1 MLDEWTEGIASL
13 APVGL
18 IYAPLPAGA
27 MPAAPAFLAETP
39 AMTTAYPIEALTDVL
54 HALRLRGGVFIEA
67 EIGAPWSVFSK
78 VGPEDC
84 VEFNPAPRE
93 VIAYHYVCEGE
104 MALRVE
110 GEAGAVR
117 VQAGELV
124 ILPRNDR
131 HLLGSDL
138 GVPPMDVEQLEHQPG
153 ESGLVRITHKGQGP
167 ATRFFCGYLGHD
179 NINDPLINA
188 LPRVLHLSLRDPA
201 AAQWFESSLRFASQP
216 MGVVHGI
223 SPNLLGRLAE
233 LLFAEAVRQYL
244 QQQPH
249 GSTGWLAGLG
259 DTKVGRALALLH
271 ADRQRGWTTEELA
284 REVGLSR
291 SAFAER
297 FNALMDEPPM
307 RYLARQRMRYAA
319 QRLLESNEPIARI
332 AQATGYESEPAF
344 HRAFKRAHQM
354 APAAWRKQHAARPP
368 DARH

>member
-1 MLDEWTEGIASL
+1 
-13 APVGL
+13 
-18 IYAPLPAGA
+18 
-27 MPAAPAFLAETP
+27 MPAAPAFVAETP
-39 AMTTAYPIEALTDVL
+39 AMTTPSPVDALTDVL
-54 HALRLRGGVFIEA
+54 HALRLRGAVFIEA

-84 VEFNPAPRE
+84 REFHPAPRE
-93 VIAYHYVCEGE
+93 VIAYHFVCEGE

-110 GEAGAVR
+110 GEAQAVQVR
-117 VQAGELV
+117 AGDLV

-138 GVPPMDVEQLEHQPG
+138 GVPPLDVEQLEHQPG
-153 ESGLVRITHKGQGP
+153 DSGLVRLTHKGQGP
-167 ATRFFCGYLGHD
+167 STRFFCGYLGHD

-201 AAQWFESSLRFASQP
+201 TAQWIESSLRFASQP
-216 MGVVHGI
+216 NGVVLGVL
-223 SPNLLGRLAE
+223 PNLLGRLAE

-244 QQQPH
+244 AQQPA
-249 GSTGWLAGLG
+249 GSTGWLAGLA
-259 DTKVGRALALLH
+259 DARVGRALALLH
-271 ADRQRGWTTEELA
+271 RDRQRNWTTEALA

-297 FNALMDEPPM
+297 FGALMDEPPM
-307 RYLARQRMRYAA
+307 RYLTRQRMRYAA

-332 AQATGYESEPAF
+332 AEAAGYESEPAF

-354 APAAWRKQHAARPP
+354 APAAWRRQHTTRPQ
-368 DARH
+368 DTVH

>member
-1 MLDEWTEGIASL
+1 
-13 APVGL
+13 
-18 IYAPLPAGA
+18 
-27 MPAAPAFLAETP
+27 
-39 AMTTAYPIEALTDVL
+39 MTTPSPIDALTDVL
-54 HALRLRGGVFIEA
+54 QALRLRGGVFVEA

-84 VEFNPAPRE
+84 VEFNPVPRE

-104 MALRVE
+104 MSLRVE
-110 GEAGAVR
+110 GERSAVR
-117 VQAGELV
+117 VCAGELV

-131 HLLGSDL
+131 HLVGSDL
-138 GVPPMDVEQLEHQPG
+138 AVPPWPLEQLEHQAG
-153 ESGLVRITHKGQGP
+153 DSGLLRLTHQGQGP
-167 ATRFFCGYLGHD
+167 VTRFFCGFLGHD
-179 NINDPLINA
+179 NVNDPLINA

-216 MGVVHGI
+216 ATTVHGV

-244 QQQPH
+244 AQQPP

-259 DTKVGRALALLH
+259 DAKVGRALALLH
-271 ADRQRGWTTEELA
+271 TDRQRGWTTEALA

-297 FNALMDEPPM
+297 FTALMQEPPM
-307 RYLARQRMRYAA
+307 RYMARQRMRYAA
-319 QRLLESNEPIARI
+319 QRLLESNESIARI
-332 AQATGYESEPAF
+332 AEAAGYGSEPAF

-354 APAAWRKQHAARPP
+354 APAAWRKQHAPGPSTAAP
-368 DARH
+368 